1 MRNAEYWRERFKA
14 LEDRQYRKTE
24 EYIKDVERQFRT
36 AQNNIQADIEKWYYR
51 LAENND
57 ISYYAA
63 KKLLSK
69 NELEEFHWTVEQYI
83 KYGEENAINQK
94 WMKQLENASA
104 KVHINR
110 LEAMKIQM
118 QQESEKLFQEY
129 HGGVTD
135 FLGRSYADRYC
146 HTAYEVAK
154 GTGVGHSLA
163 SIDRRRIE
171 IVLNHPWAQDGKVFS
186 DRVWENKEKLVS
198 TLHTEL
204 SQCIIRGEDP
214 YRVVETVSKKLQV
227 SRNRAA
233 TLVYTESAAI
243 ASAAA
248 KDCFGERDVEEY
260 EIIATLDSHT
270 SEICQNMDGKKFKT
284 KDYKPGLTA
293 PPFHCNCRS
302 VACPSFDDEF
312 TEGEKRAARG
322 ADGKTY
328 YVPAD
333 MKYREWE
340 ERYVKNKGG
349 PDLTQPQNDSNMAME
364 GEDMPS
370 EYQRYGRNKGT
381 QINNTYINSGE
392 YRKKFDGITDNSS
405 INRLLYSKAK
415 EMLKHRSGTMLEDM
429 YWINGAT
436 GGIVASALDEK
447 EDGKIL
453 YNESLKKKLENAS
466 GLIAMHSHPQSIADF
481 NSAFRQGYEKSII
494 ICHDGTVYMYCSNQ
508 EISESLYI
516 RYLSRFLA
524 DGYTEHEAQIKTLEK
539 LRENHDID
547 FWEVK

>member
-214 YRVVETVSKKLQV
+214 YRVVETASKKLQV
-227 SRNRAA
+227 SRN
-233 TLVYTESAAI
+233 
-243 ASAAA
+243 
-248 KDCFGERDVEEY
+248 
-260 EIIATLDSHT
+260 
-270 SEICQNMDGKKFKT
+270 
-284 KDYKPGLTA
+284 
-293 PPFHCNCRS
+293 
-302 VACPSFDDEF
+302 
-312 TEGEKRAARG
+312 RAARG

-405 INRLLYSKAK
+405 INRLLLLLPVYS
-415 EMLKHRSGTMLEDM
+415 D
-429 YWINGAT
+429 
-436 GGIVASALDEK
+436 V
-447 EDGKIL
+447 
-453 YNESLKKKLENAS
+453 
-466 GLIAMHSHPQSIADF
+466 
-481 NSAFRQGYEKSII
+481 
-494 ICHDGTVYMYCSNQ
+494 
-508 EISESLYI
+508 
-516 RYLSRFLA
+516 
-524 DGYTEHEAQIKTLEK
+524 
-539 LRENHDID
+539 
-547 FWEVK
+547 